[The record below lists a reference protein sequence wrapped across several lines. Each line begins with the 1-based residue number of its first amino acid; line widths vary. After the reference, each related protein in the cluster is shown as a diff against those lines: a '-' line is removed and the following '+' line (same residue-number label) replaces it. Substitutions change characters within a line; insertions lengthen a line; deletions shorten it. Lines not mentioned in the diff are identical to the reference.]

1 MPALN
6 ELPTWAFKIWQICSA
21 LLPLNVV
28 LLSADSSDESSN
40 NKFTFD
46 YPMQVGPKRAMLALV
61 AASDRS

>member
-6 ELPTWAFKIWQICSA
+6 ELPTWAFKVWQICSA
-21 LLPLNVV
+21 LLPHNVV
-28 LLSADSSDESSN
+28 LLSGDDSNESSN

-61 AASDRS
+61 AANFRS